1 MSLALGM
8 LASLVCHAQ
17 GAGRLENESLVW
29 QWNLTGGTLSST
41 LKTKDDSFALELA
54 NPGFQ
59 VTLGDGTI
67 LSAADFKLLKPA
79 HTDNLHVEPD
89 SSSLA
94 RHFAGSGIGFGIR
107 QRAAPS
113 VRDLVHEPS

>member
-1 MSLALGM
+1 MSVALAM
-8 LASLVCHAQ
+8 LAGLVCSAQ

-29 QWNLTGGTLSST
+29 QWNLSGGTLSST
-41 LKTKDDSFALELA
+41 LKTKDDSFALELS

-79 HTDNLHVEPD
+79 HMESLPVEPA
-89 SSSLA
+89 SPTLA
-94 RHFAGSGIGFGIR
+94 RGT
-107 QRAAPS
+107 
-113 VRDLVHEPS
+113 